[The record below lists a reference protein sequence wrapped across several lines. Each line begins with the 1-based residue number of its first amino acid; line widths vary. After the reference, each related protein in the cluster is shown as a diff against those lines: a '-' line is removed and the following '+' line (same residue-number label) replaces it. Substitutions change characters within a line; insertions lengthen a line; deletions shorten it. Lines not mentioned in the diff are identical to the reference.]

1 LKLLGYQ
8 KDSNFWVIRWHKSCI
23 FRTTNATFSCRMHL
37 NGTISNDTPGVVT
50 RELFM
55 KWIQNLLGFFYDILF
70 GCRHWS
76 QTRPFTLEQQTY
88 KVCLDCGKQIYYST
102 ERMTPLSAREVRRMK
117 AATTAPITVIST
129 SMNAGGFLTRR
140 ANKSNAAA

>member
-1 LKLLGYQ
+1 M
-8 KDSNFWVIRWHKSCI
+8 
-23 FRTTNATFSCRMHL
+23 TT
-37 NGTISNDTPGVVT
+37 
-50 RELFM
+50 
-55 KWIQNLLGFFYDILF
+55 WIQSLLGFFYDILF

-88 KVCLDCGKQIYYST
+88 KVCLDCGKQIYYSP

-117 AATTAPITVIST
+117 ASAAGPVTVIST
-129 SMNAGGFLTRR
+129 SMPAGNLFSRR

>member
-1 LKLLGYQ
+1 M
-8 KDSNFWVIRWHKSCI
+8 S
-23 FRTTNATFSCRMHL
+23 
-37 NGTISNDTPGVVT
+37 
-50 RELFM
+50 
-55 KWIQNLLGFFYDILF
+55 WIQTLLGFFYDILF

-88 KVCLDCGKQIYYST
+88 KVCLDCGKQIYYSP

-117 AATTAPITVIST
+117 AAVALPVTVIGASLPT
-129 SMNAGGFLTRR
+129 GSFLTRR

>member
-1 LKLLGYQ
+1 M
-8 KDSNFWVIRWHKSCI
+8 NWI
-23 FRTTNATFSCRMHL
+23 FS
-37 NGTISNDTPGVVT
+37 
-50 RELFM
+50 
-55 KWIQNLLGFFYDILF
+55 LLGFFYDILF

-117 AATTAPITVIST
+117 ATSAGPVTVIPNPIAT
-129 SMNAGGFLTRR
+129 EGFLTPRP
-140 ANKSNAAA
+140 NKSNAAA

>member
-1 LKLLGYQ
+1 M
-8 KDSNFWVIRWHKSCI
+8 
-23 FRTTNATFSCRMHL
+23 TF
-37 NGTISNDTPGVVT
+37 
-50 RELFM
+50 
-55 KWIQNLLGFFYDILF
+55 IQSLLGFFYDILF

-102 ERMTPLSAREVRRMK
+102 ERMTPLSAREVRRLK
-117 AATTAPITVIST
+117 AAAAGPVAVIGS
-129 SMNAGGFLTRR
+129 SRPADSFFARR

>member
-1 LKLLGYQ
+1 MTL
-8 KDSNFWVIRWHKSCI
+8 
-23 FRTTNATFSCRMHL
+23 
-37 NGTISNDTPGVVT
+37 
-50 RELFM
+50 
-55 KWIQNLLGFFYDILF
+55 IQNLLGFFWDILF

-88 KVCLDCGKQIYYST
+88 KVCLDCGKQIYYSR

-117 AATTAPITVIST
+117 TAAVGPMTVVPTTMTTGSFFA
-129 SMNAGGFLTRR
+129 RR

>member
-1 LKLLGYQ
+1 M
-8 KDSNFWVIRWHKSCI
+8 N
-23 FRTTNATFSCRMHL
+23 
-37 NGTISNDTPGVVT
+37 
-50 RELFM
+50 
-55 KWIQNLLGFFYDILF
+55 WILRLLGFFYDIVF

-117 AATTAPITVIST
+117 AAAAGPVTLIST
-129 SMNAGGFLTRR
+129 SVADGFLTRR
-140 ANKSNAAA
+140 PNKSNAAA

>member
-1 LKLLGYQ
+1 
-8 KDSNFWVIRWHKSCI
+8 
-23 FRTTNATFSCRMHL
+23 MHL
-37 NGTISNDTPGVVT
+37 NSTTLDDNPAFQM

-55 KWIQNLLGFFYDILF
+55 NWIQNLLGFFYDVIF

-88 KVCLDCGKQIYYST
+88 KVCLDCGKQIYYSP
-102 ERMTPLSAREVRRMK
+102 ERMTPLSAREGRRMK
-117 AATTAPITVIST
+117 ATTAGPVTLIPTTMPARSFI
-129 SMNAGGFLTRR
+129 ARR

>member
-1 LKLLGYQ
+1 MT
-8 KDSNFWVIRWHKSCI
+8 W
-23 FRTTNATFSCRMHL
+23 M
-37 NGTISNDTPGVVT
+37 
-50 RELFM
+50 
-55 KWIQNLLGFFYDILF
+55 QNLLGFFYDIVF

-88 KVCLDCGKQIYYST
+88 KVCLDCGRQIYYST

-117 AATTAPITVIST
+117 AAISGPVTVIPSPVP
-129 SMNAGGFLTRR
+129 AGSFFARR

>member
-1 LKLLGYQ
+1 MT
-8 KDSNFWVIRWHKSCI
+8 WI
-23 FRTTNATFSCRMHL
+23 AT
-37 NGTISNDTPGVVT
+37 
-50 RELFM
+50 
-55 KWIQNLLGFFYDILF
+55 LLGFFYDIVF

-102 ERMTPLSAREVRRMK
+102 ERMSPLSAREIRRMK
-117 AATTAPITVIST
+117 ATAEPVTMIAT

-140 ANKSNAAA
+140 ADKSNAAA

>member
-1 LKLLGYQ
+1 
-8 KDSNFWVIRWHKSCI
+8 
-23 FRTTNATFSCRMHL
+23 MHL
-37 NGTISNDTPGVVT
+37 NSTISNDNNRRLDL

-55 KWIQNLLGFFYDILF
+55 TWIQNLLGFFYDILF

-88 KVCLDCGKQIYYST
+88 KVCLDCGKQIYYSR

-117 AATTAPITVIST
+117 AEAGLPVTVIAS
-129 SMNAGGFLTRR
+129 SMNSGDFLTQR